1 MKFCIL
7 AIILSLFTAVSYAA
21 SPKESAYSD
30 SIECKA
36 AKMAYEMV
44 KQYFPDKRI
53 CVSDTVYIKG
63 YDFHIR
69 EIEPKYKLDVM
80 NYGINLSRNSYLGV
94 NEFYS
99 ENLHKLFH
107 DDLSQNNQGDYTIAF
122 SVPYH
127 RMITCG
133 MSKYGEPYRDYF
145 MGNNYEFLFIYDEDG
160 KITKLSAV
168 ILRD

>member
-1 MKFCIL
+1 MRVQIL

-36 AKMAYEMV
+36 VKMAYEMV

-53 CVSDTVYIKG
+53 CVSDTVYLGNYI
-63 YDFHIR
+63 YHVEDVP
-69 EIEPKYKLDVM
+69 PKYRRNILTYD
-80 NYGINLSRNSYLGV
+80 GIDTAVCDY
-94 NEFYS
+94 YS

-122 SVPYH
+122 SAPYH

-145 MGNNYEFLFIYDEDG
+145 KGNNYEFLFVYDEDG